1 MSWENE
7 TGPSRQTYK
16 LGDWE
21 SEEGAPR
28 RVVLYSPH
36 TRRIFVPRLDDRP
49 AVDLAK
55 SVGTL
60 ASARK
65 LVKALVLDG
74 KFEPIPGGC
83 VKRG

>member
-7 TGPSRQTYK
+7 PATSRQTYK
-16 LGDWE
+16 LGDWTP
-21 SEEGAPR
+21 EEGAPR

-36 TRRIFVPRLDDRP
+36 TRRIFTPRLDERP
-49 AVDLAK
+49 ALDLAK

-65 LVKALVLDG
+65 IVKALVLDG
-74 KFEPIPGGC
+74 KFEPVPGGW
-83 VKRG
+83 R

>member
-7 TGPSRQTYK
+7 PATSRQTYK
-16 LGDWE
+16 LGDWTP
-21 SEEGAPR
+21 EEGAPR

-36 TRRIFVPRLDDRP
+36 TRRIFTPRFDDRP
-49 AVDLAK
+49 AIDLAK

-74 KFEPIPGGC
+74 NFEPVPGGW
-83 VKRG
+83 V

>member
-7 TGPSRQTYK
+7 PATSRQTYK
-16 LGDWE
+16 LGGWTP
-21 SEEGAPR
+21 EEGAPR
-28 RVVLYSPH
+28 RVVLYS
-36 TRRIFVPRLDDRP
+36 TRTKRIFTPRLGDRP

-60 ASARK
+60 ASAMK

-74 KFEPIPGGC
+74 KFEPVPGGW
-83 VKRG
+83 R